1 MLVSGITI
9 MILLVMIAIIF
20 DLFVDLKRS
29 LAMAAFIMLLF
40 RPEFCLQP
48 GFQLSFIATKEIR
61 MIAAYEM
68 LNVRAYQ
75 MKNRYD
81 IEYGEKGLGN
91 STEFQGV

>member
-1 MLVSGITI
+1 MN
-9 MILLVMIAIIF
+9 
-20 DLFVDLKRS
+20 LKKPD
-29 LAMAAFIMLLF
+29 FWDKKN
-40 RPEFCLQP
+40 
-48 GFQLSFIATKEIR
+48 QLSFIATKEIR

>member
-1 MLVSGITI
+1 MYDYIKT
-9 MILLVMIAIIF
+9 MN
-20 DLFVDLKRS
+20 DLS
-29 LAMAAFIMLLF
+29 
-40 RPEFCLQP
+40 EEN
-48 GFQLSFIATKEIR
+48 QLSFIATKEIR